1 MIKAIL
7 FDKDDTL
14 IDLAAF
20 WRAPVLALAREAA
33 KEDGF
38 PCTPAWEEAVLTA
51 CGIEGDRARD
61 GSSIVSGTDR
71 DAASALNPLLRERGL
86 PPIDPVRYAE
96 ILEEASRTGHVIP
109 RFGEDFA
116 LWFSR
121 WKAQGLLLGL
131 VSSDR
136 EEICRYCL
144 EQLCILQDFDAL
156 YTDGQ
161 GYPPKP
167 DPSMGTAFLERTS
180 LSAEEVVFVGDSAND
195 MRFAK
200 NAGIHGLLLQKPV
213 PAALPEGAD
222 AGVSSCRD
230 IDAWIRQHG

>member
-61 GSSIVSGTDR
+61 GSPIVSGTDR

-109 RFGEDFA
+109 KFGEDFA

-144 EQLCILQDFDAL
+144 EQLCILQDFDVL

-180 LSAEEVVFVGDSAND
+180 LPGGGCLCRGQCKRHALCKKCRHPRPSPSKARPGRAS
-195 MRFAK
+195 RRRRCRS
-200 NAGIHGLLLQKPV
+200 LQ
-213 PAALPEGAD
+213 LP
-222 AGVSSCRD
+222 
-230 IDAWIRQHG
+230 

>member
-33 KEDGF
+33 AEDGF

-51 CGIEGDRARD
+51 CGIEGDGARD
-61 GSSIVSGTDR
+61 GSPIVSGTDL
-71 DAASALNPLLRERGL
+71 DTAKALNPLLLERNL
-86 PPIDPVRYAE
+86 PPIDPVRYAK
-96 ILEEASRTGHVIP
+96 ILEEASRTGHVVP
-109 RFGEDFA
+109 KFGEDFA

-121 WKAQGLLLGL
+121 WKAQGLLVGL

-136 EEICRYCL
+136 KEICRYCL
-144 EQLCILQDFDAL
+144 EQLRILQDFDVL
-156 YTDGQ
+156 CTDGQ

-167 DPSMGTAFLERTS
+167 DPAMGAAFLEAYS
-180 LSAEEVVFVGDSAND
+180 LSPEEAVFVGDSAND

-200 NAGIHGLLLQKPV
+200 NAGIYGLLFRRPV
-213 PAALPEGAD
+213 PPALPEGAD
-222 AGVSSCRD
+222 AGASCCRD